1 MAMMAISTAFSVIMP
16 SVCIDC
22 SGSLLDVPHA
32 LLRAVSRLFSTL
44 FEFRNILEVEH
55 RDESRCGT
63 HECVRYVRYKSILF
77 PAYLPDVNAPASL
90 HPPTDFHHPVTY
102 HF

>member
-1 MAMMAISTAFSVIMP
+1 MAMMARSTVFSVIMP
-16 SVCIDC
+16 SLYIDC

-63 HECVRYVRYKSILF
+63 HECVRYVGIRVYCSSHIYAMEKT
-77 PAYLPDVNAPASL
+77 LPPC
-90 HPPTDFHHPVTY
+90 HPTRICTRR
-102 HF
+102 